1 MAGNEIFNLSS
12 AAQEL
17 FHLIYSF
24 GKNENK
30 TNFVNVWMLEDPTQ
44 MDTTITCGPFQIY
57 FYKNLIFPD
66 KNSKLQNYKKLTN
79 IAIEILHNELF
90 TLDQENNEQIITNT

>member
-1 MAGNEIFNLSS
+1 
-12 AAQEL
+12 
-17 FHLIYSF
+17 
-24 GKNENK
+24 
-30 TNFVNVWMLEDPTQ
+30 MLEDPTQ

-57 FYKNLIFPD
+57 FYKNLFFPD
-66 KNSKLQNYKKLTN
+66 KNRKLQNYKKLTN